1 MGKKGKKTVDYV
13 RWRRK
18 HENMYGKSTGNGE
31 LKREE
36 LTKGGWTNVG
46 RERKGE

>member
-1 MGKKGKKTVDYV
+1 
-13 RWRRK
+13 
-18 HENMYGKSTGNGE
+18 MYGKSTGNGE

-46 RERKGE
+46 RERKGEYWMRIVEKVRKRVEEWH